1 MFDIQTK
8 VQLKKGNPSVFKDVF
23 QILYPRLKGY
33 CKLFVADDNKVEDL
47 IQETFITFWEK
58 RHSIKTDRSIE
69 SYLFVIL
76 RNNCMNFLR
85 NEKLEKTTSS
95 VDIEEVSELQYLYQI
110 DFLGKEEKSLEE
122 QLVESFQVAVD
133 ELPDKMKQVFKL
145 CKIEGR
151 KQKEVAEEMG
161 ISIKMVEKHIAKAKE
176 QIRKKLIDQYP
187 TLIILVTMLLEK

>member
-1 MFDIQTK
+1 MFDIQTNNS
-8 VQLKKGNPSVFKDVF
+8 LKKGDPSAFKDVF
-23 QILYPRLKGY
+23 RLLYPRLKGY
-33 CKLFVADDNKVEDL
+33 CKLFVPDDTKVEDL
-47 IQETFITFWEK
+47 IQETFITLWEK
-58 RHSIKTDRSIE
+58 RNAIKPDRSIE

-76 RNNCMNFLR
+76 RNNCLNFLR
-85 NEKLEKTTSS
+85 DEKLKRNSSS
-95 VDIEEVSELQYLYQI
+95 VSIEEVSELQYLYQI

-133 ELPDKMKQVFKL
+133 ELPDKMRQVFTL

-187 TLIILVTMLLEK
+187 VLIIFITMLLEK

>member
-1 MFDIQTK
+1 MFDIQTNYS
-8 VQLKKGNPSVFKDVF
+8 LKKGDPSAFKDVF
-23 QILYPRLKGY
+23 RLLYPRLKGY
-33 CKLFVADDNKVEDL
+33 CKLFVSDDNKAEDL
-47 IQETFITFWEK
+47 IQETFITLWEK

-76 RNNCMNFLR
+76 RNNCLNFLR

>member
-33 CKLFVADDNKVEDL
+33 CKLFVADDNKAEDL

-76 RNNCMNFLR
+76 RNNCLNFLR